1 LKVLGLIV
9 AIPIV
14 LILVV
19 LILGSLLPQSS
30 PEERLAFDRDTCA
43 YRAGIRKDNP
53 LMYENTKA
61 LYYGAYVQCMLD
73 CGYRTIPPLP

>member
-1 LKVLGLIV
+1 MF
-9 AIPIV
+9 
-14 LILVV
+14 ILAVF
-19 LILGSLLPQSS
+19 ILGSLLPHSS

-53 LMYENTKA
+53 LMYETTKT